1 MSGVPRL
8 SRVAGC
14 VVPGCGRSLP
24 YWFAAL
30 CCLAAG
36 SVSAAA
42 AGSWEAGASFDY
54 WSGDYGTDETT
65 TLTYVPVTLKRYLS
79 KGDVSVTVPYLAI
92 DSSGG
97 AVVVD
102 GTVNAG
108 GASEPHAGSGLGDL
122 VLKGTGYVLEPEGR
136 GLYLDVVGKAKL
148 PTADEDEG
156 LGTGELDVGI
166 GVESSYWLDPDF
178 NYVALADAYYTFIGD
193 PPGVDYD
200 NQFACDI
207 GLGYQ
212 ATPKLLAS
220 VYLNYRTALVD
231 SGDDPASLLFF
242 STYKMHP
249 QWSGDVGLELG
260 LTDGEADWG
269 VIIGM
274 KHRY

>member
-1 MSGVPRL
+1 MNDVPRQP
-8 SRVAGC
+8 RTT
-14 VVPGCGRSLP
+14 GRAAPDNGAPRPCWL
-24 YWFAAL
+24 AAL

-36 SVSAAA
+36 AVSAAA
-42 AGSWEAGASFDY
+42 AGDWEAGASFDH
-54 WSGDYGTDETT
+54 WSGDYGSDETT
-65 TLTYVPVTLKRYLS
+65 KLTYVPVTLKRYLP
-79 KGDVSVTVPYLAI
+79 KGDVSVTVPYIAI
-92 DSSGG
+92 DSRGG

-102 GTVNAG
+102 GTVNADG
-108 GASEPHAGSGLGDL
+108 TSEPHSGSGLGDI
-122 VLKGTGYVLEPEGR
+122 VLKGTGYLLAPEGR

-156 LGTGELDVGI
+156 LGTGELDVGL
-166 GVESSYWLDPDF
+166 GVESRYWLDPGF

-193 PPGVDYD
+193 PAGVDYD
-200 NQFACDI
+200 NQFACDV